1 MRSLYAPCVS
11 ECAPGKLNVM
21 ETIMLLDGSVEW
33 KVGDLLYGALVNLPI
48 ALSMPGWPEA
58 IFILIVAVLLFGGK
72 KLPEL
77 ARGLGQALGEFKKA
91 RDEFEREIRN
101 ATAEVEVKTP
111 TDKQPRQPPAEA
123 SPGFVDSEGEVS
135 GSKGAEKPT

>member
-21 ETIMLLDGSVEW
+21 ETIMLLDGSVDW
-33 KVGDLLYGALVNLPI
+33 KVGDPLCGALVNLPM

-101 ATAEVEVKTP
+101 ATTEVEVKTA
-111 TDKQPRQPPAEA
+111 TDRQPSQPPPEA
-123 SPGFVDSEGEVS
+123 SPGSVHTEAEAS
-135 GSKGAEKPT
+135 GSKGIEKPT

>member
-1 MRSLYAPCVS
+1 MRRVFRNVLWD
-11 ECAPGKLNVM
+11 KLNVM
-21 ETIMLLDGSVEW
+21 ETIMLLDGSVDW
-33 KVGDLLYGALVNLPI
+33 KVGDQLCGALVNLPM

-101 ATAEVEVKTP
+101 ATEVEVKTA
-111 TDKQPRQPPAEA
+111 TDRQPSQPPPEA
-123 SPGFVDSEGEVS
+123 SPGSVHTEAEAS
-135 GSKGAEKPT
+135 GSKGIEKPT